1 MLQGRRGEQGASLPE
16 DHLELE
22 EGALRVLVLEVQ
34 RRAVGRGHTQ
44 ALYERLHRP
53 VQLAVPVDVRK
64 VHADGLLGAGVG
76 HLQHPRGCAHRTG
89 GIISDEERW
98 CSCTTLHL

>member
-44 ALYERLHRP
+44 ALYERLH
-53 VQLAVPVDVRK
+53 
-64 VHADGLLGAGVG
+64 
-76 HLQHPRGCAHRTG
+76 
-89 GIISDEERW
+89 
-98 CSCTTLHL
+98 